1 MGELQ
6 SNDIVNLQDVEDCRK
21 RKLSEARVEQRSL
34 TTSETECID
43 NSDLQNRTGLAHLC
57 ASHSQSLEERSEAEA
72 LDTTHI
78 LPDS

>member
-43 NSDLQNRTGLAHLC
+43 NSDLQNRTGLAHL
-57 ASHSQSLEERSEAEA
+57 
-72 LDTTHI
+72 
-78 LPDS
+78 